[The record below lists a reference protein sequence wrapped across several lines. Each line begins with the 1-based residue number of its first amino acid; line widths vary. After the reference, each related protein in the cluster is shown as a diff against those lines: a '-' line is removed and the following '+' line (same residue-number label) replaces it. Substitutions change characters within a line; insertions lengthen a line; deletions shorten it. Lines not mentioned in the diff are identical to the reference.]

1 MYLKSCISTL
11 ASCVKLAQWQVVWRL
26 FGSFPSHLA
35 VGLLQW
41 LRLDTVNFI
50 TAQNT
55 KESIFKLV
63 FYSSY
68 DIELLQGFWRVF
80 EIEIMSI
87 FLLTEGLNS
96 CQTE

>member
-1 MYLKSCISTL
+1 MKAEGELCESCSNGGALSNGALACCVIKKLYCML

-41 LRLDTVNFI
+41 LHLDTVNFI
-50 TAQNT
+50 TARNT

-68 DIELLQGFWRVF
+68 DTELL
-80 EIEIMSI
+80 
-87 FLLTEGLNS
+87 
-96 CQTE
+96 